1 MLLISQFF
9 LLSFPINPIKSGFS
23 KSYILA
29 TTPTDVTVKNAITEF
44 KAQSPKTVVVK
55 FAAPVTATKDAFTL
69 TDAKGVKVAIKTV
82 SFDETKQIATVEFYN
97 ELSSGTE
104 YTVSVKLDDDTY
116 TEKLNFVKGEVAQI
130 TAADQTV
137 KASDGTQKVKY
148 TVLDENGLD
157 ITDSTAVSFESN
169 VTITNGTINI
179 EDGVIAYVTVVYT
192 NPKTGVQIKSNQF
205 TVKGSNSAA
214 ASVNAITIDDSVKT
228 IAPDK
233 FPTTVVTTIAKGT
246 TGKKL
251 FVLTADQFGTKYV
264 NTGVSFESLDPAVLV
279 VDAKTGDITT
289 IAEGIGQVKVTAG
302 SVSNVFTITVTA
314 AAKETSLVL
323 DAGSV
328 TKAMVGGSVSNDA
341 SVTVNVLDQS
351 GNKKN
356 DVAMV
361 TYELT
366 AGDDVVA
373 YSSSDVKTGNK
384 ITVAAGAAVTLT
396 GKKEGTAY
404 FKVTSDKTG
413 STYIMVPVTVYA
425 NDNVIVK
432 YGLDGVKDF
441 DIEKTYLNPS
451 DSNYQAST
459 TVKVYG
465 LNANGFKVSQI
476 SGAEVTITA
485 KKGNDTVATT
495 TGGSI
500 AIQGGQ
506 TTGFTSE
513 GEYTLTA
520 TQEGTTIATAT
531 FKITD
536 SGVKPGVTVKKNEV
550 TQATFST
557 LAQIRDVIATDTG
570 YTVEG
575 IKFVSGNTAELVS
588 ATNSAVTTLSYAGS
602 SSVTIYNVV
611 VVVKNTTTNRS
622 YDVATNQSI
631 KINK

>member
-1 MLLISQFF
+1 MFQAYCVSKWSQNVIP
-9 LLSFPINPIKSGFS
+9 S
-23 KSYILA
+23 
-29 TTPTDVTVKNAITEF
+29 PTDVTVKNAITEF

-137 KASDGTQKVKY
+137 KADSLGTDPQSIKY

-169 VTITNGTINI
+169 VSVSADGKISIT
-179 EDGVIAYVTVVYT
+179 DGVIAYVTVVYT

-214 ASVNAITIDDSVKT
+214 ASVNAITIDDSTKT

-251 FVLTADQFGTKYV
+251 FVLTADQFGTKLV
-264 NTGVSFESLDPAVLV
+264 NTGVSFESLDPSVFV
-279 VDAKTGDITT
+279 VDAKTGAITT

-328 TKAMVGGSVSNDA
+328 TKAMVGGAVSNDA

-373 YSSSDVKTGNK
+373 HSSSDVKTGNK
-384 ITVAAGAAVTLT
+384 ITVKAGTAVTLT

-451 DSNYQAST
+451 DSNYQAPT
-459 TVKVYG
+459 TVNVYG
-465 LNANGFKVSQI
+465 LNANGFKVSPV
-476 SGAEVTITA
+476 SGADVTITA

-500 AIQGGQ
+500 TIQGGKI
-506 TTGFTSE
+506 TGFTSE

-520 TQEGTTIATAT
+520 TQKGTTIATAT

-575 IKFVSGNTAELVS
+575 IKFVSGNTTELVS